1 MNIAIVNDTKM
12 TVESLRRVV
21 TSIPGYQLAWVAYD
35 GAEAV
40 KQCRRERPDVILM
53 DLIMPVMDGV
63 EATRQIMAFS
73 PCAILVVTSTVTG
86 NAAKVFEAMGAGA
99 LDAVNTPVLGASGS
113 GEGREALLLKLRTI
127 GRLIAGHKTQIPL
140 PSPSVA
146 RPLKSTTM
154 PPLLAIGASTGGP
167 AALAAIL
174 SRFPQGFSAAVVIV
188 QHVDEQFTDSF
199 AEWLNLQTRLPVRRA
214 NRGDFPQRGE
224 VLIAGG
230 QDHLVLKESGRLDYA
245 SDPEDY
251 PYRPSVTVFFES
263 VALRWT
269 ADVTGVL
276 LTGMGRD
283 GAQGLL
289 ALRKRGFHTIAQDE
303 ASCSVY
309 GMPKA
314 AVRLD
319 AAVKILSLEQIAQE
333 LLKRFPDIPGRQMKM
348 GDGI

>member
-12 TVESLRRVV
+12 AVESLRRIV
-21 TSIPGYQLAWVAYD
+21 TSIPEYQLAWVAYD
-35 GAEAV
+35 GSEAV
-40 KQCRRERPDVILM
+40 KQCARVRPDVILM

-63 EATRQIMAFS
+63 EATRQIMAAS

-99 LDAVNTPVLGASGS
+99 LDAVNTPVLGLSGT

-127 GRLIAGHKTQIPL
+127 GRLIAGHQAPISML
-140 PSPSVA
+140 PSTAHASE
-146 RPLKSTTM
+146 STTM
-154 PPLLAIGASTGGP
+154 PPLLAMGASTGGP

-174 SRFPQGFSAAVVIV
+174 SGFPQDFSAAVVIV

-214 NRGDFPQRGE
+214 NRGDFPQRGQ

-230 QDHLVLKESGRLDYA
+230 QEHLVLRESGCLDYA

-263 VALRWT
+263 VALRWPT
-269 ADVTGVL
+269 DVTGVL

-289 ALRKRGFHTIAQDE
+289 ALRQRGFHTIAQDE

-309 GMPKA
+309 GMPRAAARLNA
-314 AVRLD
+314 AVE
-319 AAVKILSLEQIAQE
+319 ILSLEQIAPALAQ
-333 LLKRFPDIPGRQMKM
+333 RFPVIPECRSGRK
-348 GDGI
+348 GGV